1 MTRAGAK
8 KPGCF
13 KVIFINWFMRKLLL
27 HFLFWVI
34 FFLMWNRVVNFYVSN
49 NMNRIY
55 FSLLDVSLII
65 LAFYIVYL
73 YVVPDYLRRKSAGRL
88 IVSSVLLTLLLA
100 GIYSSIMG
108 IFLHHGLV
116 PIRFDFSWT
125 YKDMQYNR
133 LYIALLGV
141 MAGIFAK
148 LAVDRLEVGRKM
160 EILEKEKSLAELT
173 YLKAQ
178 INPHFLFNSLNSLYA
193 QLDFNPEGARGTL
206 VSLADL
212 LRYQLY
218 EGNAEYIPI
227 AKELA
232 YLENYFNLQNIRKDN
247 CHADLSIGENHQHL
261 VIAPFL
267 LIPFVE
273 NAFKYV
279 SDYDGQENLI
289 QIKIDFVLH
298 QLQFYCMNTF
308 DVNAYRRTDPAHT
321 GIGLKNVKKR
331 LELIYG
337 GGFNLKEQIDN
348 GAYHVTLTINL
359 QPC

>member
-1 MTRAGAK
+1 MTWAK
-8 KPGCF
+8 LKKSAWF
-13 KVIFINWFMRKLLL
+13 KVIFINWFMRKFFL
-27 HFLFWVI
+27 HFLFWVV

-49 NMNRIY
+49 NVNRIY

-73 YVVPDYLRRKSAGRL
+73 YVVPDYLRRKKAGRM
-88 IVSSVLLTLLLA
+88 VLLSVVLTGGLA
-100 GIYSSIMG
+100 GIYFWVMG

-125 YKDMQYNR
+125 YRDLQYNR
-133 LYIALLGV
+133 FYISLLGV
-141 MAGIFAK
+141 LAGCFAK
-148 LAVDRLEVGRKM
+148 LAIDRIEVGRRM
-160 EILEKEKSLAELT
+160 EMLEKEKSLAELT

-193 QLDFNPEGARGTL
+193 QLEFNPEGARGTL
-206 VSLADL
+206 VSLADM

-218 EGNAEYIPI
+218 EGNADHIPI
-227 AKELA
+227 TKEVA
-232 YLENYFNLQNIRKDN
+232 YLENYFTLQNLRKDN
-247 CHADLSIGENHQHL
+247 CQASLSIQGDHQHL
-261 VIAPFL
+261 LIAPFL

-289 QIKIDFVLH
+289 TIKIDFVLH
-298 QLQFYCMNTF
+298 ELRFYCMNTF
-308 DVNAYRRTDPAHT
+308 DVTAHGRADHT
-321 GIGLKNVKKR
+321 HKGIGLKNVKKR

-337 GGFNLKEQIDN
+337 GKFTLREGIDN
-348 GAYHVTLTINL
+348 GAYLVALTINL
-359 QPC
+359 PSC

>member
-1 MTRAGAK
+1 MTWAGVK
-8 KPGCF
+8 KTGCF
-13 KVIFINWFMRKLLL
+13 RVIVINWFMRKFLL
-27 HFLFWVI
+27 HFLFWVV

-49 NMNRIY
+49 YTNRVY
-55 FSLLDVSLII
+55 FSLLDVSLIVV
-65 LAFYIVYL
+65 AFYIVYL

-88 IVSSVLLTLLLA
+88 VLSSVVLTVLLA

-108 IFLHHGLV
+108 IFLHHGVV

-125 YKDMQYNR
+125 YSDLQYNR

-141 MAGIFAK
+141 LAGIFAK
-148 LAVDRLEVGRKM
+148 LAVDRLEVGRRM
-160 EILEKEKSLAELT
+160 ETLEKEKSLAELT

-178 INPHFLFNSLNSLYA
+178 INPHFLFNSLNSLHA
-193 QLDFNPEGARGTL
+193 QLDFNPEGAKGTL

-218 EGNAEYIPI
+218 ECNAEYIPI

-232 YLENYFNLQNIRKDN
+232 YLENYFTLQNIRKDN
-247 CHADLSIGENHQHL
+247 CHADLSIEGDHQHL
-261 VIAPFL
+261 LIAPFL

-289 QIKIDFVLH
+289 QIKINFVLH
-298 QLQFYCMNTF
+298 ELQFYCMNTF
-308 DVNAYRRTDPAHT
+308 DVTTHRPAGHT
-321 GIGLKNVKKR
+321 HEGIGLKNVKKR
-331 LELIYG
+331 LELIYEG
-337 GGFNLKEQIDN
+337 QFTLREGMDN
-348 GAYHVTLTINL
+348 GAYHVALTINL
-359 QPC
+359 Q

>member
-1 MTRAGAK
+1 
-8 KPGCF
+8 
-13 KVIFINWFMRKLLL
+13 MRKFLL
-27 HFLFWVI
+27 HFLFWVV

-55 FSLLDVSLII
+55 FSLLDVSLIV

-88 IVSSVLLTLLLA
+88 ILSSVVLTVLLA

-108 IFLHHGLV
+108 IFLHHELV

-125 YKDMQYNR
+125 YEDLQYNR
-133 LYIALLGV
+133 FYIALLGV

-148 LAVDRLEVGRKM
+148 LAVDRIEVGRRM
-160 EILEKEKSLAELT
+160 EMLEKEKSLAELT

-193 QLDFNPEGARGTL
+193 QLDFNPEGAKGTL

-218 EGNAEYIPI
+218 ECNADQIPI

-247 CHADLSIGENHQHL
+247 CHARLSIEGNHQHL
-261 VIAPFL
+261 LIAPFL

-289 QIKIDFVLH
+289 QIKIDIVLH
-298 QLQFYCMNTF
+298 ELQFYCMNTF
-308 DVNAYRRTDPAHT
+308 DVAAHRRADHSHT

-337 GGFNLKEQIDN
+337 GQFNLKERMDN

-359 QPC
+359 Q